1 MIWTFSG
8 PAALHAV
15 PTPLHS
21 SCATAALQNVVQ
33 YTGSAADR
41 EIIRQFE
48 FNLPSRQQKGR
59 MRRYKFNVLLTSYET
74 LLRDKR
80 VFMVIWRTTPWLASA
95 TCFEVL
101 HNALLSAEHTFQI
114 AGSNAKGSPVKALH
128 VYDIW

>member
-41 EIIRQFE
+41 EIIRQLE

-95 TCFEVL
+95 TCFEVPQRPAQCRAYFPDRWFECQGL
-101 HNALLSAEHTFQI
+101 ASQ
-114 AGSNAKGSPVKALH
+114 SPAR
-128 VYDIW
+128 I